1 MPEHIPVLVSLVIMC
16 FYYYAIYGKFTPFA
30 LSSVYISRDVYLIY
44 SLKHAAR
51 VLASTIFDRITGT
64 FPTTLHTLRESL
76 VIACRGKIRRKKT
89 AAFVCLP
96 ALCCHVLF
104 LEHMG
109 RVHVP
114 ARQMVPV
121 LLVAGYYA
129 AYFMQEKDFAGT
141 GSFRFFTVYSVAVS
155 YVLMIEPALRY
166 FSGREKIYAEMS
178 KLKFNLLWLFP
189 SFEEKITLHHLVII
203 VYSLIIVVLF
213 FKYSRKT
220 A

>member
-1 MPEHIPVLVSLVIMC
+1 MTGIGILPYNL
-16 FYYYAIYGKFTPFA
+16 A
-30 LSSVYISRDVYLIY
+30 YIAGIFGIL
-44 SLKHAAR
+44 HAAAR
-51 VLASTIFDRITGT
+51 SGV
-64 FPTTLHTLRESL
+64 
-76 VIACRGKIRRKKT
+76 KKLLPLF
-89 AAFVCLP
+89 ACLP
-96 ALCCHVLF
+96 YVVMYF
-104 LEHMG
+104 FWSIWGGSMY
-109 RVHVP
+109 P

-141 GSFRFFTVYSVAVS
+141 GLFRFFTVYSVAVS
-155 YVLMIEPALRY
+155 YVLMIVPALRY